1 MLYVSSSKPKFWI
14 LFVFITLITAF
25 VFTKAQPGENSLLKG
40 LMTGIQMNFR
50 AVLIIVGFSVLGTEL
65 YNPVVRNF
73 FLKTSFK
80 NLPLALELS
89 AESLPLFIANIPDF
103 KSLCKEPGINLLP
116 GDFTCRQ
123 ETV

>member
-1 MLYVSSSKPKFWI
+1 
-14 LFVFITLITAF
+14 
-25 VFTKAQPGENSLLKG
+25 
-40 LMTGIQMNFR
+40 MNFR
-50 AVLIIVGFSVLGTEL
+50 AVIIIVGFSVLGTEL

-103 KSLCKEPGINLLP
+103 KSLVRNPVSIFYQVISHA
-116 GDFTCRQ
+116 DRTI
-123 ETV
+123 V